1 MSKFRPAL
9 AQPSHPSDFHMDAS
23 AGKCTIAVDTMG
35 GDLGP
40 TEFIRALLYATEELK
55 LDCNFT
61 LVGKGR
67 LLERLLKVRKFKAT
81 RGTIRIHHASEVIG
95 MEEKPVQALKRK
107 KDSSMVQ
114 AIGLVKDGQADAMVS
129 CGNTGALMAGST
141 LRLRP
146 LEGVDRPALGIII
159 PSRKKPC
166 VLIDVGANPESDA
179 TNLLHNAVLGSNY
192 ARAAL
197 GVEHPR
203 VALLTIG
210 TEEGKGNS
218 LINATHLMLQKI
230 DGIINY
236 AGPIEGFQIFDG
248 DVDVIVCDGFIGNVV
263 LKSSEALFGFI
274 GSTIKEEMIRNPKR
288 MIGAALSKSAF
299 RDMKIRLSP
308 DQYAGAPLLGIK
320 GNILKTHGSSNFT
333 AIANALR
340 IASQIVQHDMLDS
353 ICGDLNQANNLI
365 RPQETQPAPAPASG

>member
-1 MSKFRPAL
+1 
-9 AQPSHPSDFHMDAS
+9 
-23 AGKCTIAVDTMG
+23 MG

-40 TEFIRALLYATEELK
+40 TEFIRGLLYATEELK
-55 LDCNFT
+55 LDCNFI

-67 LLERLLKVRKFKAT
+67 LLERLLKVRKFRADPS
-81 RGTIRIHHASEVIG
+81 TIQIHHASQVIG
-95 MEEKPVQALKRK
+95 MEEKPVQALKKK
-107 KDSSMVQ
+107 KDSSMMQ
-114 AIGLVKDGQADAMVS
+114 AIELVRDGRADAMVS
-129 CGNTGALMAGST
+129 CGNTGALMAGGT

-146 LEGVDRPALGIII
+146 MEGVDRPALGIII

-197 GVEHPR
+197 GIEQPK

-210 TEEGKGNS
+210 TEEGKGNT
-218 LINATHLMLQKI
+218 LINQTHSMMQRL

-236 AGPIEGFQIFDG
+236 TGPIEGFQIFDG
-248 DVDVIVCDGFIGNVV
+248 DVDVVVCDGFVGNVV

-274 GSTIKEEMIRNPKR
+274 GSTIKEELIRNPKR

-308 DQYAGAPLLGIK
+308 DRYAGAPLLGIK

-340 IASQIVQHDMLDS
+340 IARQLVRHDMIDS
-353 ICGDLNQANNLI
+353 IRTELHQANALI
-365 RPQETQPAPAPASG
+365 RIPATEKAPAHASDE